1 MILMNASQERKKQ
14 DNSDGSVSV
23 DGGVCV
29 VFAFGTFRFK
39 FFDELFGLRIITI
52 R

>member
-1 MILMNASQERKKQ
+1 MIPINASQQRKIQ
-14 DNSDGSVSV
+14 DNSDGSV

-29 VFAFGTFRFK
+29 VFVFGTFRFK
-39 FFDELFGLRIITI
+39 IFDELFGLRFIMM

>member
-1 MILMNASQERKKQ
+1 MILINASQQRKKQ
-14 DNSDGSVSV
+14 DNSDGSV

-29 VFAFGTFRFK
+29 VFVFGTFRFK
-39 FFDELFGLRIITI
+39 FFDELFGLKIITI